1 MRLMGGTTVAYN
13 AAIAEPWWCALTVL
27 ELTRVNRLSPD
38 AITYSAT
45 MSVLGQV
52 HWLEVVHLL
61 KEMQTVSLEADV
73 ISFNASISACGR
85 NSQWRRAM
93 HLVHAAR
100 HGGGDS
106 TVVTCNAAMSA
117 CEVSGFWQNALQL
130 FQDLQ
135 EDDQPDII
143 SYCALISSC
152 EKGHQWQA
160 ACHFLQQLEA
170 PSEVAFSAAIS
181 ATEKALEWP
190 MALHLLNQM
199 RHSRQ
204 GSLVATNAAI
214 SACEK
219 CGRWEHALALL
230 KDLEDQQ
237 LLADVISYSTAVSA
251 MAKGTQWVFALGLLQ
266 KLRLS
271 EVRPNVISYNA
282 ALCASAA
289 ALQQQIA
296 WELFSALHTDVVEPD
311 VVTYCAVA
319 SQSSFHKSLTIME
332 LVAHVSLRE
341 LNGLRNQIQGLQ
353 QLARGL
359 EEHNEEGDTEVWQL
373 SHEDAALLGEES
385 PLTPEAL
392 ILQRSVRSHEHGI
405 HGPSQLRLNSHMME
419 LSMKASEAVD
429 ALGHSNWK
437 PSVLNGLARHS
448 VYSMANAS
456 QSASGIVLP
465 GCGRVKAVPPD
476 SKFRIA
482 WDLFGMM
489 LMVCDAFVLPVCMAW
504 DLNITP
510 FPQTY
515 WERGMLQVFAI
526 VSLAFWPLDIAL
538 NFFTGFHVKGHYN
551 YALWAIAKR
560 YMMTWFA
567 FDLSVVTIDYG
578 AAFTITGTEDDAA
591 GFLQPLRSA
600 RYLRVLR
607 MVRILRILKAGKVNV
622 MLENLV
628 IAMGRQWLILAF
640 MVGKMLMAIGL
651 VTHILTC
658 LWFWLGKLVHEE
670 GIRKSWLD
678 LANVTELDLGLQYA
692 HSASWILLPP
702 SPPTLEP
709 DSRVERLASLMCF
722 VTTVL
727 VIGSALSI
735 LTGTL
740 NEIRQ
745 VNNERSKKRREL
757 RIFLQT
763 RRVPTELLMRVMSYA
778 DYKIARHSPVSYD
791 SSLIS
796 PMLEAE
802 LAIVNFG
809 NILTEHPV
817 FNMVRTL
824 FPNIFAD
831 LCNSLEKRYFCEM
844 EYVFHAG
851 TLVEMMY
858 ITSHGTFSLMKDKK
872 ASKVN
877 TFTDE
882 RHYFGEVALYVE
894 AALHPFALQTAS
906 FAEVF
911 VLSVSRLT
919 NVLVNSPLCATMF
932 VEYATDFIGRYKVPM
947 QPTWEEVDDLVRLQE
962 ECARESCANNS
973 FALPINL
980 DSRKYL
986 AHLDLR
992 YIQADP
998 TCSTQA
1004 ALETL
1009 EDSEMDPARTVL
1021 KEFIAEVV
1029 HSEEASAAETLLKL
1043 REAYVELDVR
1053 DRKRVRWIERER
1065 EGGQVPR
1072 QTKVQD
1078 GLHARFSEPMEQE
1091 RAESGILSLIAL
1103 VRRDYEMFVTPQKAD
1118 MALSR
1123 AQWDALQDILEWAQP
1138 NPDKL
1143 AGAMFLVAIKGLG
1156 KFRSLTGQMP
1166 REDQRPEKALLYLL
1180 RFHPH
1185 AVPSLNEMSEE
1196 AQEFVIGILELQQS
1210 FNFAQ
1215 MLQAENVPANLAKLQ
1230 AQIRERQGID
1240 LLKFYV
1246 LFLLAFMSG
1255 LAGGRGSR
1263 LSPEA

>member
-1 MRLMGGTTVAYN
+1 MGAPP
-13 AAIAEPWWCALTVL
+13 ELL
-27 ELTRVNRLSPD
+27 ES
-38 AITYSAT
+38 ITN
-45 MSVLGQV
+45 LD
-52 HWLEVVHLL
+52 LEVQ
-61 KEMQTVSLEADV
+61 K
-73 ISFNASISACGR
+73 
-85 NSQWRRAM
+85 
-93 HLVHAAR
+93 
-100 HGGGDS
+100 
-106 TVVTCNAAMSA
+106 
-117 CEVSGFWQNALQL
+117 
-130 FQDLQ
+130 
-135 EDDQPDII
+135 
-143 SYCALISSC
+143 
-152 EKGHQWQA
+152 
-160 ACHFLQQLEA
+160 
-170 PSEVAFSAAIS
+170 AF
-181 ATEKALEWP
+181 E
-190 MALHLLNQM
+190 
-199 RHSRQ
+199 
-204 GSLVATNAAI
+204 
-214 SACEK
+214 
-219 CGRWEHALALL
+219 
-230 KDLEDQQ
+230 
-237 LLADVISYSTAVSA
+237 
-251 MAKGTQWVFALGLLQ
+251 
-266 KLRLS
+266 
-271 EVRPNVISYNA
+271 
-282 ALCASAA
+282 
-289 ALQQQIA
+289 
-296 WELFSALHTDVVEPD
+296 
-311 VVTYCAVA
+311 
-319 SQSSFHKSLTIME
+319 
-332 LVAHVSLRE
+332 
-341 LNGLRNQIQGLQ
+341 GLRNQIQGLQ

-640 MVGKMLMAIGL
+640 TVGKMLMAIGL

-1043 REAYVELDVR
+1043 REAYVELD
-1053 DRKRVRWIERER
+1053 
-1065 EGGQVPR
+1065 
-1072 QTKVQD
+1072 

-1263 LSPEA
+1263 FMTNRNATSVLIGLSMMRNILEDEPAPLYWGYLRQRSLQWSPGSGSAHLALARLACLARAQSYQDYLRIQDAWNRLQKAQQLELTRNLLADGIVTKAMMCEYLPQCLENARSNPFVTLSAFLEVLVDLLQAVRAVAEGSCMVVNVDLMDLSSFVLMVQNAYVFQSCLLRAKLRVDHTASCRFFLDMTQENWRRINEPPNDTVVAAHGLRGLLRRQEQNDASDQRRGARSVVRCHV